1 MAGNLPEPDALA
13 KNAFL
18 ITMGGAVAWVV
29 TIILFVLLGNH

>member
-18 ITMGGAVAWVV
+18 MTMGGAVAWVA
-29 TIILFVLLGNH
+29 TIIIFVLLGNH